1 MLYLL
6 QLCYTLLSLS
16 KLLQQMLRQRAHAV
30 ATKDDLRATQIYFL
44 TPKPQV
50 KYVYIYIYLYMHIKG
65 LGFRRELTL
74 LLVLVVAAAPP
85 PLN

>member
-6 QLCYTLLSLS
+6 QLRYTLLSLS

-30 ATKDDLRATQIYFL
+30 ATKDDLRA